1 MPISPITTGII
12 VLFILVLTIK
22 QVNQFERGVK
32 FRFGKYIGLM
42 QPGWRIIIPIIE
54 SWRRVD
60 LRIRTFDVTTQEC
73 VSKDNISI
81 RVNAVLYFKVNDA
94 SKAILEV
101 EKFEFAVSQLA
112 QTTMRNI
119 VGEFELDEILQ
130 QREKISRKIQ
140 SIVDSATDVWGI
152 KVTRIELKDI
162 ELPENMKRVIARA
175 AEAVRERRAN
185 ILKAEGEVIAAD
197 DLAKA
202 AKTLSKAEGALHL
215 RTLQT
220 LNDLSSDKS
229 NTVIFAMPLEVLRA
243 FEGFD
248 NKKKKLK

>member
-1 MPISPITTGII
+1 MVVPFISIG
-12 VLFILVLTIK
+12 VVILVILVWSIK
-22 QVNQFERGVK
+22 QVNQYEKGVK
-32 FRFGKYIGLM
+32 FRFGRYIGLM
-42 QPGWRIIIPIIE
+42 QPGWRIVVPIFE
-54 SWRRVD
+54 SWEKVDMRV
-60 LRIRTFDVTTQEC
+60 RTFDVPTQEC

-81 RVNAVLYFKVNDA
+81 RVNAVLYFKVDDA
-94 SKAILEV
+94 SKAILEIEDFV
-101 EKFEFAVSQLA
+101 FAVSQLA

-119 VGEFELDEILQ
+119 VGEFELDGILQ
-130 QREKISRKIQ
+130 QREKISLKIK
-140 SIVDSATDVWGI
+140 SIVDSATDVWGV

-162 ELPENMKRVIARA
+162 VLPEDMRRVIARA

-197 DLAKA
+197 NLAKA
-202 AKTLSKAEGALHL
+202 AKTLSGSEGALHL

-243 FEGFD
+243 FEGFN
-248 NKKKKLK
+248 NKKKKGG

>member
-1 MPISPITTGII
+1 MAMSLIITGII

-42 QPGWRIIIPIIE
+42 QPGWRIVIPIIE
-54 SWRRVD
+54 SWVRVD

-81 RVNAVLYFKVNDA
+81 RVNAVLYFKVKDA

-101 EKFEFAVSQLA
+101 EKFEFAVSQLS

-130 QREKISRKIQ
+130 QREKISKKIQ
-140 SIVDSATDVWGI
+140 NIVDDATDVWGI

-197 DLAKA
+197 NLASA
-202 AKTLSKAEGALHL
+202 AKTLSKSDGGLHL

-220 LNDLSSDKS
+220 LNDLSSDNS

-243 FEGFD
+243 IEGF
-248 NKKKKLK
+248 KKKN